1 MVFFDLFII
10 LSNRFILRSTLEIA
24 FGMSLMQLVIENVS
38 KRYKGSDFFALRDVY
53 LDIGIGI
60 LGLLGPNGSG
70 KSTLMRIIATI
81 TKPSSGLVRWNGV
94 DIAKQ
99 PDEIRGVLGYLPQD
113 FGVYPNLNA
122 DEFLRYMA
130 AIKGVEPRAARE
142 RIEDLL
148 AFVNLLEARKRPLG
162 DYSGGMKQ
170 RIGIAQA
177 LLNDP
182 KILIV
187 DEPTVGLDTE
197 GRIRFRHLLA
207 ELAGERVVILSTHI
221 VSDVEATANDIA
233 IINKGCLI
241 NRSSPEKLLQ
251 TVEGKIWDWVIP
263 SSELPNVKQKHLL
276 SSIISRRE
284 GLYLRVVAETSPA
297 QEAQLVSS
305 PTLEEAYLF
314 SISTH
319 REAGVA

>member
-1 MVFFDLFII
+1 M
-10 LSNRFILRSTLEIA
+10 
-24 FGMSLMQLVIENVS
+24 
-38 KRYKGSDFFALRDVY
+38 
-53 LDIGIGI
+53 DIGPGI
-60 LGLLGPNGSG
+60 LGLLGPNGAG

-81 TKPSSGLVRWNGV
+81 TRPTHGNVSWNGV
-94 DIAKQ
+94 DIGQK
-99 PDEIRGVLGYLPQD
+99 PDEIRSVLGYLPQD

-130 AIKGVEPRAARE
+130 AIKGVDGNAAEE
-142 RIEDLL
+142 RIDDLL

-182 KILIV
+182 RVLIV

-197 GRIRFRHLLA
+197 GRVRFRHLLA

-233 IINKGCLI
+233 IINRGHLLV
-241 NRSSPEKLLQ
+241 RSSPEELLQ
-251 TVEGKIWDWVIP
+251 SVEGKIWDWVIP
-263 SSELPNVKQKHLL
+263 SAELPAAKQKHLL
-276 SSIISRRE
+276 SSIVRRRD
-284 GLYLRVVAETSPA
+284 GLHMRVVAETSPA
-297 QEAQLVSS
+297 QEARPAGS
-305 PTLEEAYLF
+305 PTLEEAYLYC
-314 SISTH
+314 ISTH
-319 REAGVA
+319 RGAGAE

>member
-1 MVFFDLFII
+1 
-10 LSNRFILRSTLEIA
+10 
-24 FGMSLMQLVIENVS
+24 MQLLIEKVS
-38 KRYKGSDFFALRDVY
+38 KRYRGSESYALQDLS
-53 LDIGIGI
+53 LDIGPGI
-60 LGLLGPNGSG
+60 LGLLGPNGAG

-81 TKPSSGLVRWNGV
+81 TRPTHGRVSWNGV

-99 PDEIRGVLGYLPQD
+99 PDEIRAVLGYLPQD

-130 AIKGVEPRAARE
+130 AIKGIAPKAAQE

-182 KILIV
+182 RVLII

-197 GRIRFRHLLA
+197 GRVRFRHLLA

-233 IINKGCLI
+233 IINRGRLLV
-241 NRSSPEKLLQ
+241 RSSPEKLLQ
-251 TVEGKIWDWVIP
+251 SVEGKVWQWVIP
-263 SSELPNVKQKHLL
+263 SSELLAAKQRHLL
-276 SSIISRRE
+276 SSVVRRKD
-284 GLYLRVVAETSPA
+284 GLHVRVVAETSPA
-297 QEAQLVSS
+297 HEAQLAGS
-305 PTLEEAYLF
+305 PTLEEAYLYC
-314 SISTH
+314 ISTH
-319 REAGVA
+319 RGEGAY

>member
-1 MVFFDLFII
+1 M
-10 LSNRFILRSTLEIA
+10 
-24 FGMSLMQLVIENVS
+24 IENVS
-38 KRYKGSDFFALRDVY
+38 KKYKGNDFYALRDIT
-53 LDIGIGI
+53 LDISPGV
-60 LGLLGPNGSG
+60 LGLLGPNGAG

-81 TKPSSGLVRWNGV
+81 TKPTHGIVRWNGV
-94 DIAKQ
+94 DIAKE
-99 PDEIRGVLGYLPQD
+99 PDKIRAMLGYLPQD

-130 AIKGVEPRAARE
+130 AIKGVAPNAAKQ

-182 KILIV
+182 RILIV

-197 GRIRFRHLLA
+197 GRVRFRHLLA

-233 IINKGCLI
+233 IINRGRLLV
-241 NRSSPEKLLQ
+241 RSSPEELLKS
-251 TVEGKIWDWVIP
+251 VEGKIWDWVIP
-263 SSELPNVKQKHLL
+263 SAKLTDVKQRHLI
-276 SSIISRRE
+276 SSIVRRRD
-284 GLYLRVVAETSPA
+284 GLHTRVVAETSPA
-297 QEAQLVSS
+297 DEARSASS
-305 PTLEEAYLF
+305 PTLEEAYLYR
-314 SISTH
+314 ISSH
-319 REAGVA
+319 REAGAL

>member
-1 MVFFDLFII
+1 V
-10 LSNRFILRSTLEIA
+10 
-24 FGMSLMQLVIENVS
+24 QLLIEKVS
-38 KRYKGSDFFALRDVY
+38 KRYRGSESYSLQDLS
-53 LDIGIGI
+53 LDIGPGI
-60 LGLLGPNGSG
+60 LGLLGPNGAG

-81 TKPSSGLVRWNGV
+81 TRPTHGRVSWNGV
-94 DIAKQ
+94 DIAEQ
-99 PDEIRGVLGYLPQD
+99 PDEIRAVLGYLPQD

-130 AIKGVEPRAARE
+130 AIKGIAPKAAQE

-182 KILIV
+182 RVLII

-197 GRIRFRHLLA
+197 GRVRFRHLLA

-233 IINKGCLI
+233 IINRGRLMV
-241 NRSSPEKLLQ
+241 RSSPEILLQ
-251 TVEGKIWDWVIP
+251 SVEGKVWQWVLP
-263 SSELPNVKQKHLL
+263 SSELLAAKQRHLL
-276 SSIISRRE
+276 SSVVRRKD
-284 GLYLRVVAETSPA
+284 GLHVRVVAETSPA
-297 QEAQLVSS
+297 HEAQLAGS
-305 PTLEEAYLF
+305 PTLEEAYLYC
-314 SISTH
+314 ISTH
-319 REAGVA
+319 RGEGA

>member
-1 MVFFDLFII
+1 M
-10 LSNRFILRSTLEIA
+10 RPLRL
-24 FGMSLMQLVIENVS
+24 LIENVS
-38 KRYKGSDFFALRDVY
+38 KRYKGSDFYALRDLT
-53 LDIGIGI
+53 LDIGPGI
-60 LGLLGPNGSG
+60 LGLLGPNGAG

-81 TKPSSGLVRWNGV
+81 TKPTHGTVRWNGA
-94 DIAKQ
+94 DIAQQ
-99 PDEIRGVLGYLPQD
+99 PDEIRAVLGYLPQD

-130 AIKGVEPRAARE
+130 AIKGVDPGAAKE

-148 AFVNLLEARKRPLG
+148 AFVNLLEVRKRPLG

-182 KILIV
+182 MILVV

-197 GRIRFRHLLA
+197 GRVRFRHLLA

-233 IINKGCLI
+233 IINQGHLLA
-241 NRSSPEKLLQ
+241 RSSPEELLQ
-251 TVEGKIWDWVIP
+251 SVEGKVWDWVIP
-263 SSELPNVKQKHLL
+263 SAELTDVKQSHLI
-276 SSIISRRE
+276 SSILRRGD
-284 GLYLRVVAETSPA
+284 GLHTRVVAETSPA
-297 QEAQLVSS
+297 DEAMLSTS
-305 PTLEEAYLF
+305 PTLEEAYLYC
-314 SISTH
+314 ISSH
-319 REAGVA
+319 RGAGDG